1 MDSNITFR
9 IDSDVK
15 EQMAEICKQLG
26 MSTSTAF
33 NLFAN
38 AFVREKGMPFPV
50 SLSKKERYLET
61 VALKHSLT
69 LPEARLML
77 YLRQIAGEITRK
89 ELADFVQLSRSS
101 CWMLLQKLESKG
113 WLTVASETG
122 PVGKGSPKPLRIVFS
137 SQADP
142 LLRDLDEVM
151 LEYRLAMRSGLSQ
164 QEAETYDAVN
174 EKIQKQIRQML

>member
-9 IDSDVK
+9 IDADVK

-61 VALKHSLT
+61 DRILDDAS
-69 LPEARLML
+69 
-77 YLRQIAGEITRK
+77 QILDDFR
-89 ELADFVQLSRSS
+89 ADYKR
-101 CWMLLQKLESKG
+101 M
-113 WLTVASETG
+113 
-122 PVGKGSPKPLRIVFS
+122 
-137 SQADP
+137 
-142 LLRDLDEVM
+142 
-151 LEYRLAMRSGLSQ
+151 
-164 QEAETYDAVN
+164 AE
-174 EKIQKQIRQML
+174 

>member
-50 SLSKKERYLET
+50 SLSKKEGYLET
-61 VALKHSLT
+61 DRILDDASQLLDDF
-69 LPEARLML
+69 R
-77 YLRQIAGEITRK
+77 
-89 ELADFVQLSRSS
+89 ADYKR
-101 CWMLLQKLESKG
+101 M
-113 WLTVASETG
+113 
-122 PVGKGSPKPLRIVFS
+122 
-137 SQADP
+137 
-142 LLRDLDEVM
+142 
-151 LEYRLAMRSGLSQ
+151 
-164 QEAETYDAVN
+164 AE
-174 EKIQKQIRQML
+174 